1 MFSAAPRPSESA
13 PPLDGR
19 RGRGRAPWPI
29 PASTLAAVGIAL
41 AWLALQIGR
50 FLGEA
55 PDLDAMISLR
65 ESIVFHR
72 EGLDGLLRDRLGAG
86 VHPPLADL
94 LTSMAFAV
102 FGEDPRSQQLLAI
115 VLFAVLAA
123 AAERLLAPWL
133 PTRQR
138 AAAAFAI
145 AICPA
150 VAITI
155 ALVAREGIIVPILVV
170 ALAIALRPPA
180 MDERRLVVL
189 GCVLALF
196 PLLKDTSLVL
206 IPPFVLFATLDGDT
220 WDSRLRRGVLVA
232 IVPLAALL
240 SWRAILLTEDGGA
253 WQSWI
258 FSDHQQDGPYVV
270 AIRAMLG
277 LEDLVFLR
285 QNLANAFLVNWLW
298 VPAGLAV
305 ATVVLTLRRPEDR
318 ARRRAV
324 GLLAL
329 LIVFTTWT
337 TLAFPTYAVPRYAAP
352 VIACTVLLAALG
364 VPLWPQ
370 RMQTPVLAVLIAV
383 FALGAWS
390 PTDPVSRKIW
400 GTVSVGGE
408 RFYNTTEMQR
418 GPDRTVYN
426 FAALRASERVNA
438 RLRRVFASDVTMVV
452 GDCNSMKFGEKLFS
466 VGFQPSAFDREIPG
480 ARPIRCV
487 LLDDLPP
494 EAVNGPEPLGLLR
507 TPEDLAE
514 NRPLPIAG
522 PAVVVL
528 R

>member
-1 MFSAAPRPSESA
+1 MAPPPAAPPDASRWPV
-13 PPLDGR
+13 PTL
-19 RGRGRAPWPI
+19 APWPL
-29 PASTLAAVGIAL
+29 PASTLVAAGIVL
-41 AWLALQIGR
+41 GWLALQIGR

-86 VHPPLADL
+86 VHPPLADVL
-94 LTSMAFAV
+94 ASVAFSV
-102 FGEDPRSQQLLAI
+102 FGEDPRSLQLLAI
-115 VLFAVLAA
+115 PLFGVLAA
-123 AAERLLAPWL
+123 ATERLLAPWL
-133 PTRQR
+133 PTSQR
-138 AAAAFAI
+138 LAAAFAI

-150 VAITI
+150 IAITV
-155 ALVAREGIIVPILVV
+155 ALVAREGMIVPILVV

-180 MDERRLVVL
+180 MDERRLFAL

-196 PLLKDTSLVL
+196 PLTKETSLVL
-206 IPPFVLFATLDGDT
+206 IPPFVLFAALDGDS
-220 WDSRLRRGVLVA
+220 WEARVRRGVIVA
-232 IVPLAALL
+232 IVPLAALV
-240 SWRAILLTEDGGA
+240 SWRAILAYEGGGA

-258 FSDHQQDGPYVV
+258 FSEHQESGPYVV

-277 LEDLVFLR
+277 LENLVFLR

-305 ATVVLTLRRPEDR
+305 ATVVLTLRRPEDK

-324 GLLAL
+324 GLLAV

-352 VIACTVLLAALG
+352 VIACTVLLAAFG
-364 VPLWPQ
+364 IPLWP
-370 RMQTPVLAVLIAV
+370 RPMQVPVLAALIAV

-390 PTDPVSRKIW
+390 PTDPVSKQIW
-400 GTVSVGGE
+400 GTVKVGGE
-408 RFYNTTEMQR
+408 RFYNTTELQR

-438 RLRRVFASDVTMVV
+438 RLRRVFASDVSMVA

-466 VGFQPSAFDREIPG
+466 VGFQPSAFDRAIPG

-487 LLDDLPP
+487 LLNDLPP
-494 EAVNGPEPLGLLR
+494 EAVDGPEPLGLLR
-507 TPEDLAE
+507 TPEDVAE
-514 NRPLPIAG
+514 NRPLPISG
-522 PAVVVL
+522 SAVVVL